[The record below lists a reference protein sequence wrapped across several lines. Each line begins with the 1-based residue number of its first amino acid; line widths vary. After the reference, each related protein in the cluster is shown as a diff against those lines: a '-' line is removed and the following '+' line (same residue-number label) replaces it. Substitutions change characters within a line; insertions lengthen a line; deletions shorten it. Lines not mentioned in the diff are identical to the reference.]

1 MTDLT
6 TDLLNDLRT
15 ILITMSK
22 LGDSRVASRNRNMI
36 EMIQAQNKQPVSSTP
51 ASPRPALSEM
61 DFLKGAGLPQQTG
74 PMPLSAGVPSRV
86 NSTRS
91 LGRVCQP
98 EASPWGADIRPVALH
113 HLKCNMGTGKR
124 RGR

>member
-51 ASPRPALSEM
+51 ASPRPALSE
-61 DFLKGAGLPQQTG
+61 K
-74 PMPLSAGVPSRV
+74 VP
-86 NSTRS
+86 
-91 LGRVCQP
+91 
-98 EASPWGADIRPVALH
+98 EVARDRLN
-113 HLKCNMGTGKR
+113 K
-124 RGR
+124 